1 MRISLLLFFLF
12 FFIFVQ
18 NSQEKQQHRLST
30 SKYFTKQHQQQQANT
45 LLIANQ
51 KTQFFMDK
59 VLKFITESSSLL
71 CIECFKRDS
80 TRMLTCL
87 SQTPMPDRV
96 DFIRQRC
103 PIPSN
108 LYAKI
113 VNKYLPVK

>member
-18 NSQEKQQHRLST
+18 NSQQKQQHRLST
-30 SKYFTKQHQQQQANT
+30 SKYSTKQHQQQANT